1 MRTHVNFNRENKIE
15 AMYGKSPVNVKVEPR
30 STFTFTRGLLFTV
43 SISFTHVKC
52 TCVRAEKFENC
63 SSKKYQSL
71 SLFGY
76 LMVALL
82 TGKENSR
89 LKKKFLNTRTSS

>member
-1 MRTHVNFNRENKIE
+1 MRTHVNFTRENKIE
-15 AMYGKSPVNVKVEPR
+15 AMYGKSRVNVKVEPR

-43 SISFTHVKC
+43 SISFTPVKC
-52 TCVRAEKFENC
+52 TCVRAEKFENWA
-63 SSKKYQSL
+63 SKKYQSL

-82 TGKENSR
+82 TGKVNSR